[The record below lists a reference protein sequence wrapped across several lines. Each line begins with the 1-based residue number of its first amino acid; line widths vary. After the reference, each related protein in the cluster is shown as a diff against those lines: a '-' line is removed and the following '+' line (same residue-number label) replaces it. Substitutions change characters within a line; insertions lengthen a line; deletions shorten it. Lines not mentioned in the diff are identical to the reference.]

1 MATITVRNLPDS
13 VVKTLKE
20 LAQKNK
26 RSMEQEARYILSAH
40 VMDRKS
46 VVDMIEATWNKHNR
60 TIKPEEA
67 DQWIR
72 QSRSWQ
78 Q

>member
-1 MATITVRNLPDS
+1 MATITVSNLPDS

-26 RSMEQEARYILSAH
+26 RSMEQEARDIISAH

-46 VVDMIEATWNKHNR
+46 VVDLIEATWNKHNR
-60 TIKPEEA
+60 TIKLEEA

-78 Q
+78 R

>member
-26 RSMEQEARYILSAH
+26 RSMEQEARDILSAH

-46 VVDMIEATWNKHNR
+46 VVDLIEATWSKHNR
-60 TIKPEEA
+60 TIEPEEA

-72 QSRSWQ
+72 QSRTWQ
-78 Q
+78 R